1 VMLYEMKVWPFGAA
15 HSGGGFKPPPA
26 ALAEDLVNM
35 NAEARQGRDGGL
47 VDAVL
52 HERWRLVGPPESSCG
67 RRL

>member
-1 VMLYEMKVWPFGAA
+1 
-15 HSGGGFKPPPA
+15 
-26 ALAEDLVNM
+26 VNM